1 MIFINEVTPIMSGFK
16 LSMINPH
23 TNTIIRMSQSSA
35 HVTANILKRSKRML
49 NRDGSDDEMNN
60 DEPEQLDIVLPE
72 WEDGQETPAPAP
84 KQRSSGRKG
93 AKNTPPP
100 EDSDSERASDEENHE
115 EEVPET
121 PKRGRGKQIVGPK
134 GQVATKDAKSTGTS
148 SGRKRGNAKT
158 EEVSVTKS
166 QPARGKRGKSSAQ
179 EEKPAPKP
187 ARSSRSK
194 HVVSEEPVNLDEP
207 QEEVP
212 ETPAKRGKTPKPSL
226 EELPDTRHRYQ
237 EKPKL
242 VRKPAKKSPQ
252 RRKFEDEI
260 DEKVYDE
267 YRNIVKDVLE
277 DTQLSDKTVLTPE
290 DRFEEM
296 DEFYG
301 VVDTIHEEMEE
312 KYGDAYSDYNIQ
324 FKKSPTDDKTNVIAY
339 VGTDDTEIY
348 ESKLDGETVLAF
360 FRMPSMKKEI
370 KEDTIIDFLCS
381 GAMQT
386 VNVLAFNAKQMPI
399 PAFDRLLMYSHYND
413 VPFEA
418 RPDLKFHMP
427 SYIRLMSRLNRC
439 TFMDVFNAR
448 TNWLCLITPK
458 DREALW
464 ANAVKAINEYECDS
478 DAAKVFKN
486 LLNSEYVKYHFMY
499 CAQASIL
506 FTKLFGNFMETK
518 RMKDDIM
525 KLCRGPL
532 KSIAFLF
539 TPMEYSYRGVELDN
553 SGEDATFD
561 DLVKETDDPE
571 FWDPRNSH
579 WIGKM
584 LP

>member
-23 TNTIIRMSQSSA
+23 SSTIIRMSQSSA
-35 HVTANILKRSKRML
+35 HITANLVKRSKRL
-49 NRDGSDDEMNN
+49 IDRDGSDNEMNN
-60 DEPEQLDIVLPE
+60 DEPEQLDIDLPE

-100 EDSDSERASDEENHE
+100 EDSDSEHASDEENHE
-115 EEVPET
+115 EEVQET
-121 PKRGRGKQIVGPK
+121 PKRGRGKQIAGVK
-134 GQVATKDAKSTGTS
+134 GEVSAKPANITRSST
-148 SGRKRGNAKT
+148 GRKRGNAKT

-166 QPARGKRGKSSAQ
+166 QPARGRRGKASAE

-194 HVVSEEPVNLDEP
+194 HVVSEEPANLDEP
-207 QEEVP
+207 QEEVR
-212 ETPAKRGKTPKPSL
+212 ETPNKRGKTTKPSL

-242 VRKPAKKSPQ
+242 IRKTTKKVPQ

-260 DEKVYDE
+260 DGKVYEE

-277 DTQLSDKTVLTPE
+277 NTNLPDKTVLTPN
-290 DRFEEM
+290 DRFKEM
-296 DEFYG
+296 DDFYD
-301 VVDTIHEEMEE
+301 VVDAIHKEMEE
-312 KYGDAYSDYNIQ
+312 KYGDNYSDYNIQ
-324 FKKSPTDDKTNVIAY
+324 FKKSPTDEKTNVVAY
-339 VGTDDTEIY
+339 VGSDDTEIY
-348 ESKLDGETVLAF
+348 ESNLDGETVLSF
-360 FRMPSMKKEI
+360 FRMPSVKKEI
-370 KEDTIIDFLCS
+370 KEDTIINFLCS
-381 GAMQT
+381 NAMKT

-427 SYIRLMSRLNRC
+427 SYIRLMSRLNKW
-439 TFMDVFNAR
+439 TFTDVFNAR

-464 ANAVKAINEYECDS
+464 ANAVNAINEYECNN
-478 DAAKVFKN
+478 DAAEIFKN

-499 CAQASIL
+499 CAQASTL
-506 FTKLFGNFMETK
+506 FTKIFANFLGTERME
-518 RMKDDIM
+518 KDIK